1 MNPAITMIIQ
11 NNLTYFLPVAM
22 YARPWIVEDSKKF
35 LIFAI
40 AAVDGL
46 KELTSPHGFGPYCAT
61 LISLMIMLTS
71 TIQQFQ

>member
-1 MNPAITMIIQ
+1 
-11 NNLTYFLPVAM
+11 M

-61 LISLMIMLTS
+61 LISLMIMLTL